1 MVIPT
6 LLPVDAA
13 SPVPLY
19 HQVAERIK
27 TAVQSKVLQE
37 GKIIG
42 PETHLA
48 RNFHVS
54 LPTIRRALEI
64 LAAEGIVVR
73 KHGFGTFVAGTVR
86 SRPLGVIRHIEPD
99 EGQLRCSV
107 VSVPEA
113 APDPIVRERLQL
125 TAGDRLWCVV
135 RLEKIHDIPTAIL
148 EDYLFSE
155 PTPQDHARFNEA
167 ESDAMR
173 VHAQDRVRRVQHEIK
188 ALAASGELAQTLQVD
203 PGTPLI
209 VLERTVFDEAG
220 KPVEFGKY
228 SHLASHYKFGVTI

>member
-1 MVIPT
+1 MTPN
-6 LLPVDAA
+6 LLPVDAN

-27 TAVQSKVLQE
+27 AAVQSNVLQE
-37 GKIIG
+37 GKVIG

-64 LAAEGIVVR
+64 LASEGIVVR
-73 KHGFGTFVAGTVR
+73 KHGHGTFVAGALR
-86 SRPLGVIRHIEPD
+86 SSPLGVTRHIEPG
-99 EGQLRCSV
+99 ESQSKCTVLSIG
-107 VSVPEA
+107 EA
-113 APDPIVRERLQL
+113 SLDPIFRERLRL
-125 TAGDRLWCVV
+125 TDGDRLWCVI
-135 RLEKIHDIPTAIL
+135 RLEEIHDVPTAIL

-167 ESDAMR
+167 DADALL
-173 VHAQDRVRRVQHEIK
+173 VHSQCKVRTVQHEIK
-188 ALAASGELAQTLQVD
+188 ALAAHDGLAQKLKVG

-209 VLERTVFDEAG
+209 VLERTVFDEGG

-228 SHLASHYKFGVTI
+228 SHLASHYKFGIIS